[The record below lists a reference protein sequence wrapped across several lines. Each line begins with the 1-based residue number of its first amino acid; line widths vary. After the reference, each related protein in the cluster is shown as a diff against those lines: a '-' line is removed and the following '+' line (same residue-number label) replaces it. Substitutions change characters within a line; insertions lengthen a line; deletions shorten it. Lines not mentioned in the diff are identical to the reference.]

1 MHYLWLVPICLV
13 LAAWFIKVERDG
25 KYVEA
30 DLIKGLA
37 SCCFVA
43 FGFLGAGDALGTPY
57 ARIIVS
63 GLALGFVADVI
74 LNLRYV
80 FEGEKGKRAF
90 LAGILVFLAGHV
102 AYIVALAPRC
112 SRLVQAIILGLCLT
126 VALMWW
132 ILGRIEA
139 ALAFKI
145 FGFFYIGAI
154 CIMNCVAFA
163 VLISNPCAHT
173 AVFMGGAVLFLLSD
187 VILIL
192 NTFGPEQRFMWR
204 CANLMLY
211 YVGQLLIAAS
221 LQLL

>member
-1 MHYLWLVPICLV
+1 MHYLWLVPICLA

-25 KYVEA
+25 RYVEA

-43 FGFLGAGDALGTPY
+43 FGFLGAGNALGDSY

-63 GLALGFVADVI
+63 GIAIGFVADVI

-90 LAGILVFLAGHV
+90 LVGILVFLAGHV
-102 AYIVALAPRC
+102 AYLLALAPRC
-112 SRLVQAIILGLCLT
+112 KNLVPAVILGCVLT
-126 VALMWW
+126 AALMWW
-132 ILGRIEA
+132 ILQRIEA

-145 FGFFYIGAI
+145 FGVFYIGAI
-154 CIMNCVAFA
+154 SIMNCVAAA
-163 VLISNPCAHT
+163 VLIQSPGPHT
-173 AVFMGGAVLFLLSD
+173 AVFFAGAVLFLVSD

-192 NTFGPEQRFMWR
+192 NTFGPQQRFSWR